1 MDLTGLLT
9 AVQAGNME
17 AWLASIHNPS
27 ESFNLS
33 KYTAFYAFSCSFIH
47 FPCIPAAR
55 EMRRSSRCS
64 FRRKPIWKTG
74 LHTPGS
80 WSLRRLQEELKN
92 HELRISRP
100 KLPWALWY
108 QCVIFLQKMLRT
120 QAHDRLAVRRS
131 TGHISRQ
138 SRLKSETVE
147 CVASFGKGFLG
158 SAVLTRHS
166 TFMLVHKH
174 TLNWNSASR
183 NESLWT
189 YTPCEETCLLTPYCK
204 ALKNQ
209 ESTHRGWRVSWSPSL
224 WEPLR
229 CSYASWLAVWNYLRN
244 RVGAVQF
251 ESFHSHASSSEKRK
265 SRPAQHDSHTTHCG
279 SFRQVLQSPR
289 YCRGWWKIGLS
300 RETMDDEPEP
310 EDGNV
315 DLRQTWRKE
324 EKMFQQR
331 KVEYSRYEIWN
342 SPQTQ
347 TPFVPLNWDSFVIS
361 TSFGYSQCH
370 HSCLGLTA
378 ALVHARA
385 GGPGSDSNLCKLGLD
400 RSASS
405 IQCKPRMK
413 RLMNLEWANG
423 QLMGLAVVRR
433 QQDDERKWD
442 WDKQRRPFL
451 WKALQVLKPETATEL
466 QKLIQSSIDLAGW
479 ECCAVAPTKGGVDCP
494 RRTGE
499 NRTLTW
505 VVCRESSLLS
515 LL

>member
-1 MDLTGLLT
+1 MHFH
-9 AVQAGNME
+9 E
-17 AWLASIHNPS
+17 
-27 ESFNLS
+27 
-33 KYTAFYAFSCSFIH
+33 FIH
-47 FPCIPAAR
+47 FPCIPRHAKWGDHRGAR
-55 EMRRSSRCS
+55 FE
-64 FRRKPIWKTG
+64 
-74 LHTPGS
+74 GS
-80 WSLRRLQEELKN
+80 QFGRPDCTLRALVSRRLQEELKN

-189 YTPCEETCLLTPYCK
+189 DTPCEETCLLTPYCK

-300 RETMDDEPEP
+300 REPWMMS
-310 EDGNV
+310 
-315 DLRQTWRKE
+315 RSRK
-324 EKMFQQR
+324 
-331 KVEYSRYEIWN
+331 
-342 SPQTQ
+342 
-347 TPFVPLNWDSFVIS
+347 
-361 TSFGYSQCH
+361 
-370 HSCLGLTA
+370 
-378 ALVHARA
+378 
-385 GGPGSDSNLCKLGLD
+385 
-400 RSASS
+400 
-405 IQCKPRMK
+405 
-413 RLMNLEWANG
+413 
-423 QLMGLAVVRR
+423 MGM
-433 QQDDERKWD
+433 WI
-442 WDKQRRPFL
+442 WDKHDVRG
-451 WKALQVLKPETATEL
+451 KDV
-466 QKLIQSSIDLAGW
+466 
-479 ECCAVAPTKGGVDCP
+479 PTKKG
-494 RRTGE
+494 
-499 NRTLTW
+499 W
-505 VVCRESSLLS
+505 I
-515 LL
+515 